1 MTRRNFKQTEADK
14 RGHKIRVK
22 KLREQNPEF
31 FPEIG
36 SVGGNKSTTHYTS
49 ESGRLA
55 AQKRWQKY
63 RQEQLN
69 KEKGIE

>member
-36 SVGGNKSTTHYTS
+36 SVGGNKSTTQYTS